1 MDRDNLPEPTS
12 ATPPAFDFIN
22 PAEGVL
28 QLNLAGNW
36 LASEKLPSPNQFL
49 AYIEHDSS
57 LQQLQFNTEHL
68 LNWDRSLL
76 TFLLQ
81 LILLGEKHQIH
92 IDKQGLP
99 PSIVHTLQLAKKF
112 SHPEARNKKD
122 ERAIPFFDFVG
133 NVILHVIS
141 TGDQLLIFLGE
152 FYRSCVRCLLKP
164 SSFPW
169 REFFG
174 LIQETGLY
182 SLFMIGA
189 MSFLVGIIF
198 SFVEAIQLKIISAQ
212 LFLANV
218 IAVSIVRELS
228 PLMVGIFM
236 AGRTG
241 AAYAANLGMMQINN
255 EVEALEI
262 AGHSAYDW
270 LVLPRVIALT
280 FVMPLLYVYSV
291 LCAILGSAS
300 IDTGLLGQSM
310 QEYLV
315 RALHS
320 INLSDLELGLLK
332 TTTFGFILAISGC
345 FYGMHAKTSQL
356 SVGDAARNSVVMGVV
371 FMIIVDA
378 LLAWTFSSVS
388 W

>member
-1 MDRDNLPEPTS
+1 MDRDNLPEATTT
-12 ATPPAFDFIN
+12 TPPTFDFIN

-28 QLNLAGNW
+28 QLNLSGNW
-36 LASEKLPSPNQFL
+36 LASENLPSSDHFL
-49 AYIEHDSS
+49 AYFEHDSS

-81 LILLGEKHQIH
+81 LTLLGEQHHIH
-92 IDKQGLP
+92 IDEQGLP
-99 PSIVHTLQLAKKF
+99 PSIIQILQLAKKF
-112 SHPEARNKKD
+112 SQPETRNKKND
-122 ERAIPFFDFVG
+122 PAIPFFDFIG
-133 NVILHVIS
+133 NVVLHVIS

-164 SSFPW
+164 TSFPW

-174 LIQETGLY
+174 LIQENGLY

-189 MSFLVGIIF
+189 MSFLIGIIF

-212 LFLANV
+212 LFLASV

-228 PLMVGIFM
+228 PLVVGIFM

-255 EVEALEI
+255 EVEALEV
-262 AGHSAYDW
+262 AGYSAYDQ

-280 FVMPLLYVYSV
+280 LVMPLLFVYSV

-310 QEYLV
+310 QEYLM
-315 RALHS
+315 RSLHS
-320 INLSDLELGLLK
+320 INLSDLELGLFK
-332 TTTFGFILAISGC
+332 TAIFGFLLAISGC
-345 FYGMHAKTSQL
+345 FYGMHAKASQL
-356 SVGDAARNSVVMGVV
+356 SVGDAARNAVVMGVV
-371 FMIIVDA
+371 SMIIVDA
-378 LLAWTFSSVS
+378 LLSWTFASVS